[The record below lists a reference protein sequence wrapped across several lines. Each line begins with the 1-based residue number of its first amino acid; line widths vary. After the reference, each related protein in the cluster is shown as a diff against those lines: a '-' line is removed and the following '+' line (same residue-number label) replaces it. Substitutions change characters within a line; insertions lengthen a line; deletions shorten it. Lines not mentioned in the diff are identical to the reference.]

1 MIQTLD
7 IITINIWSILISL
20 ANLVILFFILKRFLY
35 KPFKKMLQQ
44 RREAIDEQ
52 YEAADAAK
60 CSAEASKK
68 EWEAKLDTAGLEAE
82 AIIKDAEQQAQNRKD
97 SIISEA
103 NQKAEGIIRRA
114 ESEAELE
121 RQKADAEIKTK
132 IAEVSAALAEK
143 MLEREI
149 NTDDHRALIDSFIN
163 EVGDSN
169 G

>member
-20 ANLVILFFILKRFLY
+20 ANRVILFFILKRFLY

-44 RREAIDEQ
+44 RREAIDKQ

-60 CSAEASKK
+60 CS
-68 EWEAKLDTAGLEAE
+68 AE

-97 SIISEA
+97 IIISEA

>member
-35 KPFKKMLQQ
+35 KPFKKMLEQ
-44 RREAIDEQ
+44 RREAIDKQ
-52 YEAADAAK
+52 YEAADEAK

-68 EWEAKLDTAGLEAE
+68 EWEAKLDTADLEAE
-82 AIIKDAEQQAQNRKD
+82 AIIRDAEQQAQNRKD
-97 SIISEA
+97 NIISEA
-103 NQKAEGIIRRA
+103 NQKAEGIIRHA

-149 NTDDHRALIDSFIN
+149 NPDDHRALIDSFIN